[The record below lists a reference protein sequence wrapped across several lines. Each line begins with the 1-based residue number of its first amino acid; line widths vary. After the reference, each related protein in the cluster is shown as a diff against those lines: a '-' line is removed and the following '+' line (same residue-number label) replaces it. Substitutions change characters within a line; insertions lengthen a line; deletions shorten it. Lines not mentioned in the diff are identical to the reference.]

1 MKFLWWVWKIIV
13 NLVIL
18 LIVILAL
25 DHLHE
30 RQEKLIIP
38 VLGMIYV
45 TIRTIGAATGLAT
58 LQFALAQQ
66 DQIDEVRRLLDRD
79 FNPDRS
85 DAKRAFQKYNTGW
98 MIDGFFLFLISLC
111 CALVFFTS
119 L

>member
-1 MKFLWWVWKIIV
+1 MKFLWWAWKIIV
-13 NLVIL
+13 NLLIL
-18 LIVILAL
+18 LIVILVL

-38 VLGMIYV
+38 VLGMLYV

-66 DQIDEVRRLLDRD
+66 DQIDEVHRLLDGA

-85 DAKRAFQKYNTGW
+85 DAKKEFQKYNTGW
-98 MIDGFFLFLISLC
+98 MIDGFFLFLISVC